1 MVIATPIVV
10 NAIAEAS
17 VLTIIVFV
25 IVRTAIP
32 ACIGGARIIVINGNT
47 DVRPIPASSELTM
60 YSIEA
65 VLNLLNPDS
74 KYEYPPLL
82 LSRIEIY
89 LSFDNR

>member
-17 VLTIIVFV
+17 ALTIIVFV
-25 IVRTAIP
+25 IVRATIS
-32 ACIGGARIIVINGNT
+32 ACKGRACIIVINGST
-47 DVRPIPASSELTM
+47 DMRPILASSELTM

-74 KYEYPPLL
+74 KYEYSPLL
-82 LSRIEIY
+82 LFRIGAY
-89 LSFDNR
+89 LSFGDG